1 MYALKPF
8 IFYHHRA
15 YYARPPLSIMPG
27 RTWRDNGHKALCPLS
42 LCHGPAALLSA
53 SKVDGAE
60 FCYKGY
66 SMVTFSDKTDA
77 ISPKIG
83 YMPGPMPW
91 LVQKALTDQGAQTLN
106 TAEKGATHVDRELI
120 TGDSP
125 DASNA
130 VGLIAAPMMVTYA
143 AKAEAAP

>member
-1 MYALKPF
+1 MITRFEFTSDGAMISLPENQALGKLL
-8 IFYHHRA
+8 HAAHA
-15 YYARPPLSIMPG
+15 ASMP
-27 RTWRDNGHKALCPLS
+27 TLA